1 MLNPILNH
9 KFEDFR
15 DFVERGWIV
24 AYPTETT
31 YGLGANPFN
40 KEAVIA
46 LNKVKQRSEG
56 KPYLMLVKNLDMLAV
71 YAETE
76 GIERFLDVAW
86 PNAVSFI
93 LKAKKRLPEWMIDMH
108 GNACFRISKSQFAK
122 KLFEYIDRPLIS
134 TSANPEGFPV
144 ASDPYEVAAYFQNY
158 ERLAVF
164 PDMYNDVKGRLPSTI
179 IDLTKEPPKVVRK
192 GAFNIVF

>member
-1 MLNPILNH
+1 MITPILNH

-46 LNKVKQRSEG
+46 LDKVKQRSEG

-76 GIERFLDVAW
+76 AVEKFLDVAW

-93 LKAKKRLPEWMIDMH
+93 LKAKKRLPEWIRTAMH
-108 GNACFRISKSQFAK
+108 VLGYPKHSSQKNF
-122 KLFEYIDRPLIS
+122 LS
-134 TSANPEGFPV
+134 T
-144 ASDPYEVAAYFQNY
+144 
-158 ERLAVF
+158 
-164 PDMYNDVKGRLPSTI
+164 
-179 IDLTKEPPKVVRK
+179 
-192 GAFNIVF
+192 